1 LTALGRAS
9 AAAFLLTCGW
19 VAGAPAQ
26 IVATVNGRAIS
37 EGELNAVV
45 EGELRQLRRQEYET
59 KRGALET
66 LINRRLVEAEAAS
79 RGTTPEKLLAEEV
92 EAKAPAPSD
101 AEIEAFYQ
109 VQKERI
115 NRPLET
121 VRMQI
126 RQLLR
131 QTRLQAAQDEFY
143 RSLRQKAKVEVLLRP
158 PKVEVSY
165 DPARVRGDAAAP
177 ITIVEFSDFQ
187 CTFCQRVQPT
197 LLEVLAKYKGK
208 VNLAYRDFPL
218 AQIHPRAHKAAQA
231 SRCALEQGRFW
242 EYHDIL
248 YANIER
254 LADDDLAG
262 YAAKAGLDGLKFASC
277 LKSDKY
283 AAAVDEDARA
293 AQNAGLTGTPGFV
306 VNGTVLEGAQPVS
319 AFVETIESELA
330 ALNAAA
336 AGPDR

>member
-1 LTALGRAS
+1 MNLLGRLGAGVLLWTS
-9 AAAFLLTCGW
+9 CAAVCAWPQT
-19 VAGAPAQ
+19 
-26 IVATVNGRAIS
+26 VATINGQAVTEQELAATM
-37 EGELNAVV
+37 EGQL
-45 EGELRQLRRQEYET
+45 LQLRRQEYEA
-59 KRGALET
+59 KMGALDE
-66 LINRRLVEAEAAS
+66 LINRKLVEAEAKT
-79 RGTTPEKLLAEEV
+79 RGTTTEKLLAEEV
-92 EAKAPAPSD
+92 EAKAGTPSD
-101 AEIEAFYQ
+101 EEIEAFYQ

-115 NRPLET
+115 NRPLEN
-121 VRMQI
+121 VRTQI

-131 QTRLQAAQDEFY
+131 QTRQQEAQNNFF
-143 RSLRQKAKVEVLLRP
+143 RRLREKAKVAILLRP
-158 PKVEVSY
+158 PKVEVTF
-165 DPARVRGDAAAP
+165 DRARVRGDAAAP

-254 LADDDLAG
+254 LADDDLSG

-277 LKSDKY
+277 LSSGRH

-306 VNGTVLEGAQPVS
+306 VNGTVLEGAQPMS
-319 AFVETIESELA
+319 AFVEVIEAELA
-330 ALNAAA
+330 ALSKK
-336 AGPDR
+336 AGD